1 MQELTGIS
9 EYIMQR
15 IMNQSEETTIQVL
28 LIYRI
33 GLTQREITLN
43 YFFNILNLRDLS
55 LPPVDRTFV
64 SSI

>member
-15 IMNQSEETTIQVL
+15 IMNQSEETIIQVL

-33 GLTQREITLN
+33 GLTQREITPN